1 MDAHSRDRNMLHK
14 LGRARRENV
23 ASDIHFYFIICFV
36 MFGYLSA
43 DITIEAKDG
52 IGFCFM
58 ETKGGA
64 FSMEMK
70 KVNGRIRFIQ
80 KLYGKC
86 TTY

>member
-1 MDAHSRDRNMLHK
+1 
-14 LGRARRENV
+14 
-23 ASDIHFYFIICFV
+23 

-80 KLYGKC
+80 KALREVHDLLVTGI
-86 TTY
+86 

>member
-1 MDAHSRDRNMLHK
+1 MAWRKSHVTRYFYDIGNF
-14 LGRARRENV
+14 
-23 ASDIHFYFIICFV
+23 SDIVFYFIICFV

-64 FSMEMK
+64 ISMEMK

>member
-1 MDAHSRDRNMLHK
+1 
-14 LGRARRENV
+14 
-23 ASDIHFYFIICFV
+23 

-58 ETKGGA
+58 ETKDGA